1 VLTQLPTIDPR
12 IALAFSAGFFTFL
25 APCAFPLLPG
35 YVAYFV
41 GTGDD
46 EPLPIGRRLL
56 KAVGVAAVVS
66 GGFFL
71 VSAVV
76 AAMAA
81 VLGSGPLRD
90 ISLLEPVVGL
100 LLVGLGTVMLS
111 GRFQP
116 SALHVRLPERR
127 RSSLGYFLF
136 GVVYAVA
143 AIGCT
148 GPIFLGLVLYAVEA
162 GPATTV
168 AVFGAYGLGMS
179 VMMLGVTLLSALGR
193 EAVLRQLSGA
203 SGKLTRVAGGVLIL
217 AGIAQIYAFLF
228 LYDGLKTLGLA

>member
-1 VLTQLPTIDPR
+1 MIAQVVALDPR

-41 GTGDD
+41 GTGDG
-46 EPLPIGRRLL
+46 EALPIGRRLL

-71 VSAVV
+71 VNALVAAIAAVV
-76 AAMAA
+76 
-81 VLGSGPLRD
+81 GSGPLRNV
-90 ISLLEPVVGL
+90 SVLEPAVGL
-100 LLVGLGTVMLS
+100 ALILLGIAMFS

-116 SALHVRLPERR
+116 SALHVQLPERR
-127 RSSLGYFLF
+127 RSALGFFLF
-136 GVVYAVA
+136 GVIYAVA

-148 GPIFLGLVLYAVEA
+148 GPIFLGLALYAVES

-168 AVFGAYGLGMS
+168 AIFGAYGLGMS
-179 VMMLGVTLLSALGR
+179 VMMLGVTLLSALGQ
-193 EAVLRQLSGA
+193 EAVIRRISGV
-203 SGKLTRVAGGVLIL
+203 SGKLTRVAGVVLVL
-217 AGIAQIYAFLF
+217 AGLLQIYAFLYWF
-228 LYDGLKTLGLA
+228 DGFRILGLA